1 MSTTSEQ
8 AAIGRR
14 MKAAAVQAQ
23 LGAYEIARRLGVKA
37 ATVYRWWYG
46 ERTPSSEMMLAYAR
60 LVGRPVGSFYGEAA
74 NEEEPREL
82 AQLLLG
88 WADWLMAGEEPGT
101 AFDRV
106 TGEPA
111 ELTPRERQKLAA
123 AAPRM
128 RDDLTRAAGGAH
140 HTVG

>member
-60 LVGRPVGSFYGEAA
+60 LVGRPGGSFYGEAA
-74 NEEEPREL
+74 NEDEPREL
-82 AQLLLG
+82 AQILLG
-88 WADWLMAGEEPGT
+88 WADWRRARAKTGSP
-101 AFDRV
+101 
-106 TGEPA
+106 TGE
-111 ELTPRERQKLAA
+111 
-123 AAPRM
+123 
-128 RDDLTRAAGGAH
+128 
-140 HTVG
+140 